1 LPSSPVKAYNA
12 CDARMAHDVF
22 ISHSAQDK
30 AVADAVC
37 AALEN
42 AAVRCWIAPR
52 DVQPGRSFAGEITRA
67 IQQSKAMV
75 LIFSAH
81 SNNSQQV
88 LREVQLAVSSHL
100 HIVQFRIEDVR
111 PNDDLTYFLSTP
123 HWLDAMTPPME
134 KHLQRLVTAIETLLG
149 NEKPEGAMPARVA
162 ESEATSPAG
171 RRLQKAHRGAMWIW
185 ALLVLLF
192 GLAFPVWRYY
202 NPAKSRTAI
211 ARSAEKSPA
220 ASKEIVIEF
229 PDVPTK
235 PPTYQ
240 LAASPYLHEFGVGIR
255 DLKPADSKIVLINNL
270 GLYGGQGVHPTTSQ
284 NLLTQFETGNVPA
297 SFTFRFDRPASSVSF
312 VRPRLYPETESGIT
326 HPAWSAHALDANGN
340 ELSSQSEGLL
350 RCDYRHEVP
359 ARTYTLHAPAFAP
372 IVALRFDSDPNLNG
386 RPFAAFSTL
395 LIERI
400 TLDPVSD

>member
-1 LPSSPVKAYNA
+1 
-12 CDARMAHDVF
+12 MAHDVF

-37 AALEN
+37 AALER
-42 AAVRCWIAPR
+42 AALRCWIAPR

-75 LIFSAH
+75 LIFSAN

-100 HIVQFRIEDVR
+100 HIIQLRIEDVS

-123 HWLDAMTPPME
+123 HWLDALTPPLE
-134 KHLQRLVTAIETLLG
+134 NHLQRLVAAVQALVGQAAVVDDTRTPALPTAQALQER
-149 NEKPEGAMPARVA
+149 PAR
-162 ESEATSPAG
+162 SG
-171 RRLQKAHRGAMWIW
+171 FWIW
-185 ALLVLLF
+185 AAVALLF

-202 NPAKSRTAI
+202 NPAKARAEPRTAP
-211 ARSAEKSPA
+211 ATSPVASATA
-220 ASKEIVIEF
+220 GRDVVIEF
-229 PDVPTK
+229 PDAPTK
-235 PPTYQ
+235 PPNYQ
-240 LAASPYLHEFGVGIR
+240 VAASPYLHEFGVGIR
-255 DLKPADSKIVLINNL
+255 GLQPANSKIVLVNNL
-270 GLYGGQGVHPTTSQ
+270 GLYSGQAVHPTTSQ
-284 NLLTQFETGNVPA
+284 NLLTQIETGNVAA
-297 SFTFRFDRPASSVSF
+297 SFTLQFKEAASSVSF
-312 VRPRLYPETESGIT
+312 VRPRLFPETESGVT
-326 HPAWSAHALDANGN
+326 HPAWSAHALDADGN

-350 RCDYRHEVP
+350 RCDYRHEIP

-372 IVALRFDSDPNLNG
+372 ITAVRFDSDPNLDG

-400 TLDPVSD
+400 TLSPAEK

>member
-1 LPSSPVKAYNA
+1 
-12 CDARMAHDVF
+12 MAHDVF

-30 AVADAVC
+30 AVADAAC
-37 AALEN
+37 AALES

-67 IQQSKAMV
+67 LQQSKVMV
-75 LIFSAH
+75 LIFSAN
-81 SNNSQQV
+81 SNNSPQV
-88 LREVQLAVSSHL
+88 LREVQLAVSAHL
-100 HIVQFRIEDVR
+100 HIIQLRIEDVR

-123 HWLDAMTPPME
+123 HWLDALTPPLE
-134 KHLQRLVTAIETLLG
+134 NHLQRLVAAVKALLG
-149 NEKPEGAMPARVA
+149 ETEAETDVVKAAAPA
-162 ESEATSPAG
+162 SPTG
-171 RRLQKAHRGAMWIW
+171 RRLQERPTRSGIWMWAAI
-185 ALLVLLF
+185 ALLF
-192 GLAFPVWRYY
+192 GLAFPIWRYY
-202 NPAKSRTAI
+202 NPAKPRTVTPTIGPAQ
-211 ARSAEKSPA
+211 SPPVTRDV
-220 ASKEIVIEF
+220 IIEF

-255 DLKPADSKIVLINNL
+255 DLRPADSKIVLINNL

-284 NLLTQFETGNVPA
+284 NLLTQLETGNVPA
-297 SFTFRFDRPASSVSF
+297 SFTLQFKQPGATVSF

-326 HPAWSAHALDANGN
+326 HPAWSAHALDADGN

-350 RCDYRHEVP
+350 RCDYQHEVP

-372 IVALRFDSDPNLNG
+372 IAAVRFDSDPNLNG

-400 TLDPVSD
+400 TLTPADR

>member
-1 LPSSPVKAYNA
+1 
-12 CDARMAHDVF
+12 MAHDVF

-37 AALEN
+37 AALER

-67 IQQSKAMV
+67 IGQSKAMV
-75 LIFSAH
+75 LIFSAN

-100 HIVQFRIEDVR
+100 HIIQLRIEEVR

-123 HWLDAMTPPME
+123 HWLDALTPPLE
-134 KHLQRLVTAIETLLG
+134 NHLQRLVAAVQALLG
-149 NEKPEGAMPARVA
+149 QGNAEIAAPASPLIPPQPMRPQRSGVWVWAVVA
-162 ESEATSPAG
+162 
-171 RRLQKAHRGAMWIW
+171 
-185 ALLVLLF
+185 LLF

-202 NPAKSRTAI
+202 NPAKPHAQSQTAP
-211 ARSAEKSPA
+211 ATSPVPSATA
-220 ASKEIVIEF
+220 GRDVVIEF

-235 PPTYQ
+235 PPNYQ
-240 LAASPYLHEFGVGIR
+240 VAASPYLHEFGVGIR
-255 DLKPADSKIVLINNL
+255 DLQPADSKIILVNNL
-270 GLYGGQGVHPTTSQ
+270 GLYSGQAVHPTTSQ
-284 NLLTQFETGNVPA
+284 NLLTQLETGNVAA
-297 SFTFRFDRPASSVSF
+297 SFTLQFKQPASSVSF
-312 VRPRLYPETESGIT
+312 VRPRLYPETESGVT
-326 HPAWSAHALDANGN
+326 HPAWSAHALDAGGN

-350 RCDYRHEVP
+350 RCDYQHEVP

-372 IVALRFDSDPNLNG
+372 IAALRFDSDPNLNG

-400 TLDPVSD
+400 TLTPAEK

>member
-1 LPSSPVKAYNA
+1 
-12 CDARMAHDVF
+12 MAHDVF

-42 AAVRCWIAPR
+42 AGVRCWIAPR

-100 HIVQFRIEDVR
+100 HIIQLRIEDVR
-111 PNDDLTYFLSTP
+111 PNDDLKYFLSTP
-123 HWLDAMTPPME
+123 HWLDALTPPVE
-134 KHLQRLVTAIETLLG
+134 KHLERLVAAVEALLG
-149 NEKPEGAMPARVA
+149 KEKLEMPTPVA
-162 ESEATSPAG
+162 TPSLDSVSPSERRLRKTPILLAAVGLMIAIGFALWRFYPTAAPSSAAKTSPNAT
-171 RRLQKAHRGAMWIW
+171 
-185 ALLVLLF
+185 
-192 GLAFPVWRYY
+192 P
-202 NPAKSRTAI
+202 PATT
-211 ARSAEKSPA
+211 
-220 ASKEIVIEF
+220 KEIVIEF

-240 LAASPYLHEFGVGIR
+240 VAASPYLHEFGVGIR
-255 DLKPADSKIVLINNL
+255 DLRPADSKIILVNNL

-284 NLLTQFETGNVPA
+284 NLLTQMGTGNVPA
-297 SFTFRFDRPASSVSF
+297 SFTLQFKQPASSVSF

-326 HPAWSAHALDANGN
+326 HPAWSAHALDADGN

-350 RCDYRHEVP
+350 RCDYQHEVP

-400 TLDPVSD
+400 TLTPISDAR

>member
-1 LPSSPVKAYNA
+1 
-12 CDARMAHDVF
+12 MAHDVF

-30 AVADAVC
+30 SVADAVC
-37 AALEN
+37 AGLES
-42 AAVRCWIAPR
+42 AGVRCWIAPR

-100 HIVQFRIEDVR
+100 HIIQLRIEEVR

-123 HWLDAMTPPME
+123 HWLDALTPPVE
-134 KHLQRLVTAIETLLG
+134 KHLQRLVAAVEALLG
-149 NEKPEGAMPARVA
+149 KTDAESPSPVPTLKPETAVP
-162 ESEATSPAG
+162 TG
-171 RRLQKAHRGAMWIW
+171 RRLQRTPRSAIW
-185 ALLVLLF
+185 VWAIVVLLF
-192 GLAFPVWRYY
+192 GLAFPIWRYY
-202 NPAKSRTAI
+202 NPRKTKVETTATP
-211 ARSAEKSPA
+211 ATTPASSPGTRD
-220 ASKEIVIEF
+220 IVIEF

-235 PPTYQ
+235 PPSYQ
-240 LAASPYLHEFGVGIR
+240 VAASPYLHELGIGIR
-255 DLKPADSKIVLINNL
+255 DLHPADSRVVLVNNL

-284 NLLTQFETGNVPA
+284 NLLTQVDTGNVPA
-297 SFTFRFDRPASSVSF
+297 SFTLQFKQPAVSVSF

-326 HPAWSAHALDANGN
+326 HPAWSAHALDAEGN

-350 RCDYRHEVP
+350 RCDYQHEVA
-359 ARTYTLHAPAFAP
+359 ARTYTLNAPAFAP
-372 IVALRFDSDPNLNG
+372 IAALRFDSDPNLNG

-400 TLDPVSD
+400 TLTPAGTR

>member
-1 LPSSPVKAYNA
+1 LPSSAIKVYNA
-12 CDARMAHDVF
+12 SDARMAHDVF

-37 AALEN
+37 AALER

-134 KHLQRLVTAIETLLG
+134 KHLQRLVGAIETLLG
-149 NEKPEGAMPARVA
+149 NEESRRATTTGATEPNAA
-162 ESEATSPAG
+162 SQAG
-171 RRLQKAHRGAMWIW
+171 RGLQKTRGAMWIW
-185 ALLVLLF
+185 VLLVLLF

-202 NPAKSRTAI
+202 NPAKSRAPV
-211 ARSAEKSPA
+211 APSAEKSVAP
-220 ASKEIVIEF
+220 SKEIVIEF

-240 LAASPYLHEFGVGIR
+240 VAASPYLHEFGVGIR
-255 DLKPADSKIVLINNL
+255 DLQPSDSKIVLVNNL
-270 GLYGGQGVHPTTSQ
+270 GLYSGQGVHPTTSQ

-297 SFTFRFDRPASSVSF
+297 SFTLRFDRPASSVSF

-326 HPAWSAHALDANGN
+326 HPAWSAHALDAAGN

-359 ARTYTLHAPAFAP
+359 ARTYTLHAPALAP

-400 TLDPVSD
+400 TLTPVSD

>member
-1 LPSSPVKAYNA
+1 
-12 CDARMAHDVF
+12 MAHDVF

-37 AALEN
+37 AALER
-42 AAVRCWIAPR
+42 AALRCWIAPR

-123 HWLDAMTPPME
+123 HWLDAMSPPME
-134 KHLQRLVTAIETLLG
+134 RHLQRLVTAIETLLG
-149 NEKPEGAMPARVA
+149 TVE
-162 ESEATSPAG
+162 SPAAAG
-171 RRLQKAHRGAMWIW
+171 LAPVAPPPVRTTTQKGPIWMWVVF
-185 ALLVLLF
+185 ALLF
-192 GLAFPVWRYY
+192 GLAFPIWRYY
-202 NPAKSRTAI
+202 NPAKSRTPVALP
-211 ARSAEKSPA
+211 AEKSSAP
-220 ASKEIVIEF
+220 SKEIVIEF

-255 DLKPADSKIVLINNL
+255 DLKPADSKIVLVNNL
-270 GLYGGQGVHPTTSQ
+270 VLYGGQGVHPTTSQ

-297 SFTFRFDRPASSVSF
+297 SFTLRFNRPASSVSF

-326 HPAWSAHALDANGN
+326 HPAWSVHALDADGN

-372 IVALRFDSDPNLNG
+372 IAALRFDSDPNLNG
-386 RPFAAFSTL
+386 RPFAAFSAL

-400 TLDPVSD
+400 TLELVSD

>member
-1 LPSSPVKAYNA
+1 
-12 CDARMAHDVF
+12 MAHDVF

-42 AAVRCWIAPR
+42 AGVRCWIAPR

-134 KHLQRLVTAIETLLG
+134 MHLQRLVASIKTLLG
-149 NEKPEGAMPARVA
+149 NEMPAASTLATPKPETA
-162 ESEATSPAG
+162 SPVG
-171 RRLQKAHRGAMWIW
+171 QKPHRGAVWIW
-185 ALLVLLF
+185 AVVVLLF

-202 NPAKSRTAI
+202 NPAKSRAPVVP
-211 ARSAEKSPA
+211 SAAKSPVP
-220 ASKEIVIEF
+220 SKEIVIEF
-229 PDVPTK
+229 PDAPTK

-240 LAASPYLHEFGVGIR
+240 VAASPYLHEFGVGIR
-255 DLKPADSKIVLINNL
+255 DLQPPDSKVVLVNNL

-297 SFTFRFDRPASSVSF
+297 SFTLRFNRPASSVSF

-372 IVALRFDSDPNLNG
+372 ISALRFDSDPNLNG
-386 RPFAAFSTL
+386 RPFAAFSAL

>member
-1 LPSSPVKAYNA
+1 
-12 CDARMAHDVF
+12 MAHDVF

-30 AVADAVC
+30 SVADAVC
-37 AALEN
+37 AGLEN
-42 AAVRCWIAPR
+42 AGVRCWIAPR
-52 DVQPGRSFAGEITRA
+52 DVQPGRAFAGEITRA

-100 HIVQFRIEDVR
+100 HIIQLRIEDVR

-123 HWLDAMTPPME
+123 HWLDALTPPVE
-134 KHLQRLVTAIETLLG
+134 KHLQRLAAAVEALLG
-149 NEKPEGAMPARVA
+149 KGDADVAAPAPA
-162 ESEATSPAG
+162 SLIEPHPLPKATP
-171 RRLQKAHRGAMWIW
+171 RRGIW
-185 ALLVLLF
+185 VWAIVVLLF
-192 GLAFPVWRYY
+192 GLAFPIWRYY
-202 NPAKSRTAI
+202 APRKTKVETAV
-211 ARSAEKSPA
+211 RPTTSP
-220 ASKEIVIEF
+220 SSSPVTRDIIIEF

-240 LAASPYLHEFGVGIR
+240 VAASPYLHELGIGIR
-255 DLKPADSKIVLINNL
+255 DLRPADSKIVLINNL
-270 GLYGGQGVHPTTSQ
+270 GLYSGQGVHPTTSQ
-284 NLLTQFETGNVPA
+284 NLLTQVETGNVPA
-297 SFTFRFDRPASSVSF
+297 SFTLQFKQPAASVSF

-326 HPAWSAHALDANGN
+326 HPAWSAHALDADGN

-350 RCDYRHEVP
+350 RCDYQHEVP

-400 TLDPVSD
+400 TLTPAASR

>member
-1 LPSSPVKAYNA
+1 
-12 CDARMAHDVF
+12 MAHDVF

-100 HIVQFRIEDVR
+100 HIVQFRIEDIR

-134 KHLQRLVTAIETLLG
+134 KHLQRLVAAVEALLG
-149 NEKPEGAMPARVA
+149 TAEAPTPAVPMPLTRRPLRPTTQKGPVWMWVVVA
-162 ESEATSPAG
+162 
-171 RRLQKAHRGAMWIW
+171 
-185 ALLVLLF
+185 LLF
-192 GLAFPVWRYY
+192 GLGFPIWRYY
-202 NPAKSRTAI
+202 NPVKSRAPVTPSTAN
-211 ARSAEKSPA
+211 SPA
-220 ASKEIVIEF
+220 TSKEIVIEF

-235 PPTYQ
+235 SPTYQ

-255 DLKPADSKIVLINNL
+255 DLQPADSKIVLINNL

-297 SFTFRFDRPASSVSF
+297 SFTLRFDRPASSVSF

-326 HPAWSAHALDANGN
+326 HPAWSAHALDAEGN

-400 TLDPVSD
+400 TLTPAETK

>member
-1 LPSSPVKAYNA
+1 
-12 CDARMAHDVF
+12 MAHDVF

-42 AAVRCWIAPR
+42 AGVRCWIAPR

-123 HWLDAMTPPME
+123 HWLDAMTPPVE
-134 KHLQRLVTAIETLLG
+134 KHSQRLVAAIETLLG
-149 NEKPEGAMPARVA
+149 TAK
-162 ESEATSPAG
+162 SPAPPPLVAQPP
-171 RRLQKAHRGAMWIW
+171 RTTTQKGPIWMWVVF
-185 ALLVLLF
+185 ALLF
-192 GLAFPVWRYY
+192 GLAFPIWRYY
-202 NPAKSRTAI
+202 NPAKSRAPVGPP
-211 ARSAEKSPA
+211 AEKSPA
-220 ASKEIVIEF
+220 PSKEIVIEF

-240 LAASPYLHEFGVGIR
+240 VAASPYLHEFGIGIR
-255 DLKPADSKIVLINNL
+255 DLQPADSKVVLVNNL

-284 NLLTQFETGNVPA
+284 NLLTQLETGNVPA
-297 SFTFRFDRPASSVSF
+297 SFTLRFDRPASSVSF

-386 RPFAAFSTL
+386 RPFAAFSAL

>member
-1 LPSSPVKAYNA
+1 
-12 CDARMAHDVF
+12 MAHDVF

-30 AVADAVC
+30 SVADAVC
-37 AALEN
+37 AGLEN
-42 AAVRCWIAPR
+42 AGVRCWIAPR

-100 HIVQFRIEDVR
+100 HIIQLRIEDVR

-123 HWLDAMTPPME
+123 HWLDALTPPVE
-134 KHLQRLVTAIETLLG
+134 KHLQRLVAAVETLLG
-149 NEKPEGAMPARVA
+149 KTNA
-162 ESEATSPAG
+162 EIPSPIPTLKLETASPAG
-171 RRLQKAHRGAMWIW
+171 RRLQKTPRSGLWIW
-185 ALLVLLF
+185 AIVVVLL
-192 GLAFPVWRYY
+192 GLAFPIWRYY
-202 NPAKSRTAI
+202 NPRTTKVETI
-211 ARSAEKSPA
+211 AAPATSPA
-220 ASKEIVIEF
+220 LSPATRDIIIEF

-240 LAASPYLHEFGVGIR
+240 VAASPYLHELGIGIR
-255 DLKPADSKIVLINNL
+255 DLHPADSKIVLVNNL
-270 GLYGGQGVHPTTSQ
+270 GLYSGQGVHPTTSQ
-284 NLLTQFETGNVPA
+284 NLLTQVETGNVPA
-297 SFTFRFDRPASSVSF
+297 SFTLQFKEPATSISF

-326 HPAWSAHALDANGN
+326 HPAWSAHALDADGN
-340 ELSSQSEGLL
+340 ELSAQSEGLL
-350 RCDYRHEVP
+350 RCDYQHEVA

-372 IVALRFDSDPNLNG
+372 IAALRFDSDPNLNG

-400 TLDPVSD
+400 TLTPAGTR

>member
-1 LPSSPVKAYNA
+1 
-12 CDARMAHDVF
+12 MAHDVF

-37 AALEN
+37 AGLEK

-123 HWLDAMTPPME
+123 HWLDAMTPPLE
-134 KHLQRLVTAIETLLG
+134 KHLERLVTAIEALLG
-149 NEKPEGAMPARVA
+149 NEMPSPLPTVN
-162 ESEATSPAG
+162 SETASPAG
-171 RRLQKAHRGAMWIW
+171 RRLQKPHRGAIWIW
-185 ALLVLLF
+185 AIVALLF

-202 NPAKSRTAI
+202 NPAKSRAPL
-211 ARSAEKSPA
+211 ASPAEKSPA
-220 ASKEIVIEF
+220 PSKEILIEF

-240 LAASPYLHEFGVGIR
+240 VAASPYLHEFGVGIR
-255 DLKPADSKIVLINNL
+255 DLQPADSKIVLVNNL
-270 GLYGGQGVHPTTSQ
+270 GLYSGQAVHPTTSQ
-284 NLLTQFETGNVPA
+284 NLLTQVETGNVPA
-297 SFTFRFDRPASSVSF
+297 SFTLRFNRPASSVSF

-326 HPAWSAHALDANGN
+326 HPAWSAHALDADGN

-359 ARTYTLHAPAFAP
+359 ARTYMLHAPAFAP

-400 TLDPVSD
+400 TLTPVSD